1 MKTVAIM
8 LTNLALSAT
17 LYAILAGGEHT
28 GYSEIRSD
36 LDAFEERLDARLQYF
51 ETKLPVR
58 HFSENYRRRT
68 GQSFVGTPRVL
79 GEYTAR
85 PELKNGS
92 EVRRLM
98 AREQEVDERI
108 RGGTVWIDLF
118 VDEEGRVQQA
128 LKVRGSGNVHLDNAG
143 MRVATAHRFTPAR
156 NLDQIVPVWISAPIV
171 FPY

>member
-8 LTNLALSAT
+8 LTNLALTAT

-28 GYSEIRSD
+28 GYSKIRSD

-85 PELKNGS
+85 PELTCSSKC
-92 EVRRLM
+92 
-98 AREQEVDERI
+98 I
-108 RGGTVWIDLF
+108 
-118 VDEEGRVQQA
+118 
-128 LKVRGSGNVHLDNAG
+128 
-143 MRVATAHRFTPAR
+143 TP
-156 NLDQIVPVWISAPIV
+156 S
-171 FPY
+171 